1 MKKQQ
6 SFLKGSL
13 ILMLANII
21 SKTLGAVL
29 KIPLAYILQEEGM
42 AIYNT
47 ALSVYTTILTFITA
61 GIPFAA
67 SRMIASEY
75 AQKNYSSVNKA
86 KKITLTILFVAGLL
100 GSFVLFSFSDFFAYS
115 MKDPKSSLAIK
126 VIAPSVFFVAL
137 GNVYKSYYQGVFN
150 MVPTA
155 ISQII
160 ESFVKLAVGL
170 FLAYKL
176 INTSLE
182 YSSGGAILG
191 LTAGEII
198 ATFILMLMYIPEKK
212 LYKSKIDETD
222 SKNVIVELLKIA
234 VPMLICAII
243 SSSLSLLDVATIR
256 NSLLHIKFTK
266 ESCEKFLL
274 NYSSYTNTFDNLFE
288 TMKLSVNGSRWLYG
302 AYCGYAL
309 TIFHLPLGIL
319 ATLGTTLMP
328 VITSALTKKDNNLLH
343 NSFALA
349 LKLTFI
355 IALPCVVIFL
365 LFSEDILELLFHNTA
380 SAQMLKYIAPGLI
393 FISVSQL
400 YTVVLHS
407 AGHIIEPFL
416 YGLIA
421 AIVKIISN
429 LVLIPIGTI
438 NINGAI
444 IGTCLGSF
452 VMMILN
458 IHSVK
463 KNFNIKPELFRVI
476 LKPFLCV
483 AIMALSMLLINN
495 PMKVLFKNH
504 VISIL
509 STFLVGGVTYLL
521 ALTSLNVLN
530 KKELKGIR
538 P

>member
-13 ILMLANII
+13 ILMLSNII

-191 LTAGEII
+191 ITAGEII